1 MTFLYKINKKGATA
15 EGCITA
21 SDEAE
26 AKAKLDAKF
35 PKGSGVKVLDMEQVY
50 VATIRNTRMSAFK
63 GRPLAGACQ
72 GLPASEA
79 LKLVEFSPKKAA
91 TRRTTTPWPMPRGS
105 RSSSASSTSPS
116 GCAAT
121 GRPRAARLTRSPAAC
136 ATARSFSLRRRR
148 PRRERSNMG
157 QKVNPVGFRVGVTH
171 AWGSRWFAPK
181 KMFGAFL
188 VEDQKIRDVCKKR
201 LAEAGISRI
210 LVERYANRV
219 RVTLF
224 SARPGVI
231 IGHKGGDV
239 EAIRAELEK
248 MTKKEVYIEIKEVQG
263 ADADAQLVAEG
274 IAQQLERRIALKR
287 AMKRAMKVAMDMG
300 VDGIKVHA
308 GGRINGAEIAR
319 VEWSR
324 EGKVPLHTLR
334 ANIDYGFAEANTTA
348 GKIGIKV
355 WICKKEGFQAR
366 QPRGERR
373 GERRASRARGPQGR
387 EVSHAFDA

>member
-1 MTFLYKINKKGATA
+1 
-15 EGCITA
+15 
-21 SDEAE
+21 
-26 AKAKLDAKF
+26 
-35 PKGSGVKVLDMEQVY
+35 
-50 VATIRNTRMSAFK
+50 
-63 GRPLAGACQ
+63 
-72 GLPASEA
+72 
-79 LKLVEFSPKKAA
+79 
-91 TRRTTTPWPMPRGS
+91 
-105 RSSSASSTSPS
+105 
-116 GCAAT
+116 
-121 GRPRAARLTRSPAAC
+121 
-136 ATARSFSLRRRR
+136 
-148 PRRERSNMG
+148 MG

-181 KMFGAFL
+181 KTFGAYL
-188 VEDQKIRDVCKKR
+188 VEDQKIRETCRKR
-201 LAEAGISRI
+201 LAEAGISKI

-287 AMKRAMKVAMDMG
+287 AMKRAQKVAMDMG
-300 VDGIKVHA
+300 VDGIKIHA
-308 GGRINGAEIAR
+308 SGRINGAEIAR
-319 VEWSR
+319 VEWGR

-355 WICKKEGFQAR
+355 WICKREDFQPNRRPEGR
-366 QPRGERR
+366 RERGERGER
-373 GERRASRARGPQGR
+373 GERKERR
-387 EVSHAFDA
+387 

>member
-1 MTFLYKINKKGATA
+1 
-15 EGCITA
+15 
-21 SDEAE
+21 
-26 AKAKLDAKF
+26 
-35 PKGSGVKVLDMEQVY
+35 
-50 VATIRNTRMSAFK
+50 
-63 GRPLAGACQ
+63 
-72 GLPASEA
+72 
-79 LKLVEFSPKKAA
+79 
-91 TRRTTTPWPMPRGS
+91 
-105 RSSSASSTSPS
+105 
-116 GCAAT
+116 
-121 GRPRAARLTRSPAAC
+121 
-136 ATARSFSLRRRR
+136 
-148 PRRERSNMG
+148 MG
-157 QKVNPVGFRVGVTH
+157 QKVNPIGFRVGVNH

-181 KMFGAFL
+181 KMFGAYL
-188 VEDQKIRDVCKKR
+188 IEDQKIRDAVKAK
-201 LAEAGISRI
+201 LAEAGISKI
-210 LVERYANRV
+210 LIERYANRV

-231 IGHKGGDV
+231 IGRKGGDV
-239 EAIRAELEK
+239 EAVRTELEK
-248 MTKKEVYIEIKEVQG
+248 MTKKEVYLEIKEVQG

-308 GGRINGAEIAR
+308 SGRINGAEIAR

-366 QPRGERR
+366 APRGEGRR
-373 GERRASRARGPQGR
+373 EGRRERGDRKERS
-387 EVSHAFDA
+387 

>member
-1 MTFLYKINKKGATA
+1 
-15 EGCITA
+15 
-21 SDEAE
+21 
-26 AKAKLDAKF
+26 
-35 PKGSGVKVLDMEQVY
+35 
-50 VATIRNTRMSAFK
+50 
-63 GRPLAGACQ
+63 
-72 GLPASEA
+72 
-79 LKLVEFSPKKAA
+79 
-91 TRRTTTPWPMPRGS
+91 
-105 RSSSASSTSPS
+105 
-116 GCAAT
+116 
-121 GRPRAARLTRSPAAC
+121 
-136 ATARSFSLRRRR
+136 
-148 PRRERSNMG
+148 MG
-157 QKVNPVGFRVGVTH
+157 QKVNPVGFRLPVNR
-171 AWGSRWFAPK
+171 AWRSKWFAQK
-181 KMFGAFL
+181 RNFGAYL
-188 VEDQKIRDVCKKR
+188 VEDNAIREFVKKR
-201 LAEAGISRI
+201 LAEAGLSKII
-210 LVERYANRV
+210 VERYANRV

-231 IGHKGGDV
+231 IGRKGGDV

-248 MTKKEVYIEIKEVQG
+248 MTKKEVYLEIKEVQG

-366 QPRGERR
+366 APRGEGRR
-373 GERRASRARGPQGR
+373 EGRRERGDRKERS
-387 EVSHAFDA
+387 

>member
-1 MTFLYKINKKGATA
+1 
-15 EGCITA
+15 
-21 SDEAE
+21 
-26 AKAKLDAKF
+26 
-35 PKGSGVKVLDMEQVY
+35 
-50 VATIRNTRMSAFK
+50 
-63 GRPLAGACQ
+63 
-72 GLPASEA
+72 
-79 LKLVEFSPKKAA
+79 
-91 TRRTTTPWPMPRGS
+91 
-105 RSSSASSTSPS
+105 
-116 GCAAT
+116 
-121 GRPRAARLTRSPAAC
+121 
-136 ATARSFSLRRRR
+136 
-148 PRRERSNMG
+148 MG

-355 WICKKEGFQAR
+355 WICKKEDF
-366 QPRGERR
+366 QPRMSGPRRERGDR
-373 GERRASRARGPQGR
+373 KERS
-387 EVSHAFDA
+387 

>member
-1 MTFLYKINKKGATA
+1 
-15 EGCITA
+15 
-21 SDEAE
+21 
-26 AKAKLDAKF
+26 
-35 PKGSGVKVLDMEQVY
+35 
-50 VATIRNTRMSAFK
+50 
-63 GRPLAGACQ
+63 
-72 GLPASEA
+72 
-79 LKLVEFSPKKAA
+79 
-91 TRRTTTPWPMPRGS
+91 
-105 RSSSASSTSPS
+105 
-116 GCAAT
+116 
-121 GRPRAARLTRSPAAC
+121 
-136 ATARSFSLRRRR
+136 
-148 PRRERSNMG
+148 MG
-157 QKVNPVGFRVGVTH
+157 QKVNPVGFRLPVNR
-171 AWGSRWFAPK
+171 AWRSKWFAQK
-181 KMFGAFL
+181 KNFGAFL
-188 VEDQKIRDVCKKR
+188 VEDNAIREFVKKR
-201 LAEAGISRI
+201 LSEAGLSKII
-210 LVERYANRV
+210 VERYANRV

-274 IAQQLERRIALKR
+274 IALQLERRIALKR

-373 GERRASRARGPQGR
+373 ERRERGDRKEGK
-387 EVSHAFDA
+387 

>member
-1 MTFLYKINKKGATA
+1 
-15 EGCITA
+15 
-21 SDEAE
+21 
-26 AKAKLDAKF
+26 
-35 PKGSGVKVLDMEQVY
+35 
-50 VATIRNTRMSAFK
+50 
-63 GRPLAGACQ
+63 
-72 GLPASEA
+72 
-79 LKLVEFSPKKAA
+79 
-91 TRRTTTPWPMPRGS
+91 
-105 RSSSASSTSPS
+105 
-116 GCAAT
+116 
-121 GRPRAARLTRSPAAC
+121 
-136 ATARSFSLRRRR
+136 
-148 PRRERSNMG
+148 MG
-157 QKVNPVGFRVGVTH
+157 QKVNPIGFRVGVNH

-181 KMFGAFL
+181 RAFGALL
-188 VEDQKIRDVCKKR
+188 VEDQKIRDVCKAK

-231 IGHKGGDV
+231 LGRKGGDV
-239 EAIRAELEK
+239 DAIRAELEK
-248 MTKKEVYIEIKEVQG
+248 MTKKEVYLEIREVQG

-366 QPRGERR
+366 APRGDRREGRRERGDR
-373 GERRASRARGPQGR
+373 KERS
-387 EVSHAFDA
+387 

>member
-1 MTFLYKINKKGATA
+1 
-15 EGCITA
+15 
-21 SDEAE
+21 
-26 AKAKLDAKF
+26 
-35 PKGSGVKVLDMEQVY
+35 
-50 VATIRNTRMSAFK
+50 
-63 GRPLAGACQ
+63 
-72 GLPASEA
+72 
-79 LKLVEFSPKKAA
+79 
-91 TRRTTTPWPMPRGS
+91 
-105 RSSSASSTSPS
+105 
-116 GCAAT
+116 
-121 GRPRAARLTRSPAAC
+121 
-136 ATARSFSLRRRR
+136 
-148 PRRERSNMG
+148 MG
-157 QKVNPVGFRVGVTH
+157 QKVNPIGFRVGVNH

-181 KMFGAFL
+181 KMFGAYL
-188 VEDQKIRDVCKKR
+188 IEDQKIRDAVKAK
-201 LAEAGISRI
+201 LAEAGISKI
-210 LVERYANRV
+210 LIERYANRV

-231 IGHKGGDV
+231 IGRKGGDV

-248 MTKKEVYIEIKEVQG
+248 MTKKEVYLEIKEVQG

-274 IAQQLERRIALKR
+274 VAQQLERRIALKR

-308 GGRINGAEIAR
+308 SGRINGAEIAR

-366 QPRGERR
+366 APRGEGRR
-373 GERRASRARGPQGR
+373 EGRRERGDRKERS
-387 EVSHAFDA
+387 